1 MPSDADA
8 DARRRRVAE
17 LRAECERLR
26 DENDLFEIHLARIA
40 PPGTEQA
47 PEEDAEDAGAK
58 RSKGSKKSKAKTD
71 APVVRDRLTD
81 AERLDAVTAESEL
94 LERVQREAEAAN
106 ERGLMDLRAACDE
119 VDACLQELKKAAHDF
134 KREVAVGAVNE
145 RTGLVDPTRWLRHS
159 EQYVRARESTA
170 EKLTLT
176 NKTLRNQ
183 IAHAE
188 ATLRQKEEMSEVLHA
203 VDFEKLKIEN
213 QQYAERIDERSAEL
227 AKQKDSLAA
236 ASTTVTRLKRQLDEA
251 GARMRQLQADMDQKR
266 YYMGTFDAN
275 LAVAEKEHA
284 AAYKLNKNLLT
295 ASNSTENPGVMEYVH
310 LKNEVQLLELKAADW
325 ARKLEVAQ
333 MGTGRLTQ

>member
-94 LERVQREAEAAN
+94 LERVQRETEAAN
-106 ERGLMDLRAACDE
+106 ERGLMNLRAACDE
-119 VDACLQELKKAAHDF
+119 VDACLQELKKTAHDF
-134 KREVAVGAVNE
+134 KREVAIGAVNE

-159 EQYVRARESTA
+159 EQVVRARESTA

-183 IAHAE
+183 ITHAE
-188 ATLRQKEEMSEVLHA
+188 ATLRQKEEMGDVLHA
-203 VDFEKLKIEN
+203 VDFEKL
-213 QQYAERIDERSAEL
+213 
-227 AKQKDSLAA
+227 
-236 ASTTVTRLKRQLDEA
+236 
-251 GARMRQLQADMDQKR
+251 
-266 YYMGTFDAN
+266 
-275 LAVAEKEHA
+275 
-284 AAYKLNKNLLT
+284 
-295 ASNSTENPGVMEYVH
+295 
-310 LKNEVQLLELKAADW
+310 
-325 ARKLEVAQ
+325 
-333 MGTGRLTQ
+333 

>member
-1 MPSDADA
+1 MSSDADA
-8 DARRRRVAE
+8 DARRRRAAE

-106 ERGLMDLRAACDE
+106 ERG
-119 VDACLQELKKAAHDF
+119 LQELKKAAHDF

-213 QQYAERIDERSAEL
+213 QQYAERIEERSAEL

>member
-94 LERVQREAEAAN
+94 LERVQRETEAAN
-106 ERGLMDLRAACDE
+106 ERGLMNLRAACDE
-119 VDACLQELKKAAHDF
+119 VDACLQELKKTAHDF
-134 KREVAVGAVNE
+134 KREVAIGAVNE

-159 EQYVRARESTA
+159 EHGERQADADEQDAAKPDHARGG
-170 EKLTLT
+170 
-176 NKTLRNQ
+176 
-183 IAHAE
+183 
-188 ATLRQKEEMSEVLHA
+188 
-203 VDFEKLKIEN
+203 D
-213 QQYAERIDERSAEL
+213 
-227 AKQKDSLAA
+227 AA
-236 ASTTVTRLKRQLDEA
+236 AEGGDGRRAPRGGLREAEDREPAVRGANRTRLKRQLDEA

-295 ASNSTENPGVMEYVH
+295 ASNST
-310 LKNEVQLLELKAADW
+310 
-325 ARKLEVAQ
+325 
-333 MGTGRLTQ
+333 GTLMTCT